1 MARGYAQ
8 SGSERTQS
16 LLNVPGPEIAKK
28 VKEIIDGTQGGFPE
42 SFPGTRFITAMNLF
56 NEMNEDAKSGRQ
68 ISLTALSA
76 AAGEMERLKRE
87 ALSESYNK
95 PMSVLAE
102 SMRNRLDVNQNNIA
116 LAISPTAYLS
126 NFDKSDPSGQTY
138 DQRVIQ
144 ETGKK
149 LQFATDAMKILR
161 NAPEAFTSM
170 KVADVETFVND
181 YVRMN
186 LKGAAQAKFTGI
198 KWNIRSYP
206 D

>member
-8 SGSERTQS
+8 SRSERTQA
-16 LLNVPGPEIAKK
+16 LLNVPGPEIAKR

-68 ISLTALSA
+68 VSLTALSA
-76 AAGEMERLKRE
+76 AGGEMERLKRE
-87 ALSESYNK
+87 ALSERYNK
-95 PMSVLAE
+95 PMSTLAE
-102 SMRNRLDVNQNNIA
+102 SMRNRLDVNQNKLA
-116 LAISPTAYLS
+116 LTADPKTYFS
-126 NFDKSDPSGQTY
+126 AYDTSDSSGQTY

-149 LQFATDAMKILR
+149 LEYATEAMKILR
-161 NAPEAFTSM
+161 NAPEAFATM
-170 KVADVETFVND
+170 KVADVETFVNN

-186 LKGAAQAKFTGI
+186 LKGAAQAKFSGI
-198 KWNIRSYP
+198 KWNVRSYP

>member
-16 LLNVPGPEIAKK
+16 LLTVPGPEIAKK

-87 ALSESYNK
+87 ALSERYNK

-102 SMRNRLDVNQNNIA
+102 SMRNQLAVNQNNIA
-116 LAISPTAYLS
+116 LATSPTAYLS

-161 NAPEAFTSM
+161 NAPEAFATM

-198 KWNIRSYP
+198 KWNVRSYP

>member
-1 MARGYAQ
+1 MARGYSQ
-8 SGSERTQS
+8 SGSERSQS
-16 LLNVPGPEIAKK
+16 LLSVPGPEIAKK
-28 VKEIIDGTQGGFPE
+28 VREIIDGTQG
-42 SFPGTRFITAMNLF
+42 SMPGTRFITAMNLY
-56 NEMNEDAKSGRQ
+56 NEMSEDAKAGRQ
-68 ISLTALSA
+68 ISLTALSVA
-76 AAGEMERLKRE
+76 GGEMERLKNT
-87 ALSESYNK
+87 ALSEGYNK
-95 PMSVLAE
+95 PMSTLAE
-102 SMRNRLDVNQNNIA
+102 SMRSRLDVNQNNVV
-116 LAISPTAYLS
+116 LVNTPNTYLS
-126 NFDKSDPSGQTY
+126 NFDKSDPSNQTY

-161 NAPEAFTSM
+161 NAPEAFATM

-198 KWNIRSYP
+198 KWNVRSYP

>member
-16 LLNVPGPEIAKK
+16 LLTVPGPEIAKK

-56 NEMNEDAKSGRQ
+56 NEMNEDAKNGRQ

-87 ALSESYNK
+87 SLSERYNQ

-102 SMRNRLDVNQNNIA
+102 SMRNRLDVNQHNVA
-116 LAISPTAYLS
+116 LTSTPTSYLS
-126 NFDKSDPSGQTY
+126 DFDKNDPSKQTY
-138 DQRVIQ
+138 DRRIIE

-161 NAPEAFTSM
+161 NAPEAFATM

-186 LKGAAQAKFTGI
+186 LKGAAQAKFKGI
-198 KWNIRSYP
+198 KWNVRSYP